1 MLKEISDDFEK
12 LKQKRKKTTKNINE
26 LFNKIDDILND
37 TEKTIE
43 SLPDN
48 ELNTKLESFNTKFK
62 SLKIEENYNNYFNSY
77 YSSLSKLGKSI
88 SKTFTEIKE
97 LKDFY
102 IYDYNKKL
110 FYTIILK
117 ELYRRGDF
125 LSANSLIKEAK
136 LNFEEKDKLI
146 FQDLNIITKELRN
159 KKIEPLHNWCEKY
172 KSYLENE
179 KSNLFFETIK
189 LEYLLMINDP
199 NKTNS
204 EIINFAKQNFKKFM
218 NKNET
223 FNEISK
229 LMTLI
234 IFRNNKISK
243 NPYREYDINDL
254 WKKITTLFTNNC
266 CTYLKLPPESCFF
279 LTICAGMIS
288 LPQILKAMK
297 ILNNK
302 IEIGK
307 DKELPFEIKLPN
319 QFKFHSLFICPV
331 TKEISNKDN
340 PPMLLNCGHCVSK
353 NALEKMEKTGT
364 GRNQIKCPTCPNKQN
379 YKDAKELHIF

>member
-1 MLKEISDDFEK
+1 LKDA
-12 LKQKRKKTTKNINE
+12 
-26 LFNKIDDILND
+26 
-37 TEKTIE
+37 EKTIE
-43 SLPDN
+43 SLPENDIN
-48 ELNTKLESFNTKFK
+48 SKLENYNSKLS
-62 SLKIEENYNNYFNSY
+62 SLKIDENYNNYFNSF

-97 LKDFY
+97 LKDYHLFE
-102 IYDYNKKL
+102 YDKKL

-125 LSANSLIKEAK
+125 LSADSLIKEAK
-136 LNFEEKDKLI
+136 LNFDDKDKLI
-146 FQDLNIITKELRN
+146 FQDLNIITKDLRN

-199 NKTNS
+199 NKSNS
-204 EIINFAKQNFKKFM
+204 EIINFAKLNFKKFM

-234 IFRNNKISK
+234 IFRNNKVSK

-288 LPQILKAMK
+288 LPQILTAIR

-353 NALEKMEKTGT
+353 KALEKMEKIGT
-364 GRNQIKCPTCPNKQN
+364 NRNQIKCPTCPNKQN

>member
-102 IYDYNKKL
+102 IYDYDKKL

-125 LSANSLIKEAK
+125 LSADSLIKEAK

-189 LEYLLMINDP
+189 LEYLLMIM
-199 NKTNS
+199 
-204 EIINFAKQNFKKFM
+204 IQLKQ
-218 NKNET
+218 
-223 FNEISK
+223 IQK
-229 LMTLI
+229 LLI
-234 IFRNNKISK
+234 LLNKISK
-243 NPYREYDINDL
+243 NL
-254 WKKITTLFTNNC
+254 
-266 CTYLKLPPESCFF
+266 
-279 LTICAGMIS
+279 
-288 LPQILKAMK
+288 
-297 ILNNK
+297 
-302 IEIGK
+302 
-307 DKELPFEIKLPN
+307 
-319 QFKFHSLFICPV
+319 
-331 TKEISNKDN
+331 
-340 PPMLLNCGHCVSK
+340 
-353 NALEKMEKTGT
+353 
-364 GRNQIKCPTCPNKQN
+364 
-379 YKDAKELHIF
+379 

>member
-1 MLKEISDDFEK
+1 
-12 LKQKRKKTTKNINE
+12 
-26 LFNKIDDILND
+26 
-37 TEKTIE
+37 
-43 SLPDN
+43 
-48 ELNTKLESFNTKFK
+48 
-62 SLKIEENYNNYFNSY
+62 
-77 YSSLSKLGKSI
+77 
-88 SKTFTEIKE
+88 
-97 LKDFY
+97 
-102 IYDYNKKL
+102 
-110 FYTIILK
+110 
-117 ELYRRGDF
+117 
-125 LSANSLIKEAK
+125 
-136 LNFEEKDKLI
+136 
-146 FQDLNIITKELRN
+146 
-159 KKIEPLHNWCEKY
+159 
-172 KSYLENE
+172 
-179 KSNLFFETIK
+179 
-189 LEYLLMINDP
+189 MINDP

-204 EIINFAKQNFKKFM
+204 EIINFAKLNFKKFM

-234 IFRNNKISK
+234 IFRNNKVSK

-288 LPQILKAMK
+288 LPQILTAIR

-353 NALEKMEKTGT
+353 KALEKMEKIGT
-364 GRNQIKCPTCPNKQN
+364 NRNQIKCPTCPNKQN